1 MSLLDKTISSSY
13 NENKII
19 KRMSDLSYSTLNGQ
33 RQEVIDYAPE
43 GVVMLGQLSRE
54 KPLDAITKEMIKDF
68 QEGQNVPPEI
78 IDGVPMKYHR
88 AGYEPAFKVPVDEDV
103 IVEEARTIYKNN
115 IVRAQAIRNLEKTLK
130 DLDNAKKTITKD
142 INETGLNFENQRLLK
157 HNEEQ
162 ITLYT
167 NQLRDLRKE
176 FDTNKVEL
184 ERRFDLI
191 AQIRKD
197 NALALQENKEELKR
211 FENEFIQMNRNRLN
225 IQQQPYES
233 DMDYYNRLKLIEKE
247 QFDPVLY
254 KQISLNDN
262 IKQLK
267 TKLPNLFKETGV
279 IEDILKALSDEDK
292 FILNKNFDFI
302 QKQFLSKHG
311 FNPNMSV
318 SAAATEL
325 VNLSKEG
332 TTAIGKLEGL
342 FKRQKERQDY
352 RDTQLKILAP
362 KKLQSVFRGHLGRKE
377 FASKLQAEKD
387 EIAEAERQ
395 ASVIR
400 DINERI
406 RIAAS
411 NDAAAAAAVVAQENA
426 IDKIKYAIKNKKA
439 RIEFA
444 DAFADRQEKLRLQLQ
459 RERLSYRERN
469 ANSRQ

>member
-1 MSLLDKTISSSY
+1 
-13 NENKII
+13 
-19 KRMSDLSYSTLNGQ
+19 
-33 RQEVIDYAPE
+33 
-43 GVVMLGQLSRE
+43 
-54 KPLDAITKEMIKDF
+54 
-68 QEGQNVPPEI
+68 
-78 IDGVPMKYHR
+78 
-88 AGYEPAFKVPVDEDV
+88 
-103 IVEEARTIYKNN
+103 
-115 IVRAQAIRNLEKTLK
+115 
-130 DLDNAKKTITKD
+130 
-142 INETGLNFENQRLLK
+142 
-157 HNEEQ
+157 
-162 ITLYT
+162 
-167 NQLRDLRKE
+167 
-176 FDTNKVEL
+176 
-184 ERRFDLI
+184 
-191 AQIRKD
+191 
-197 NALALQENKEELKR
+197 
-211 FENEFIQMNRNRLN
+211 
-225 IQQQPYES
+225 
-233 DMDYYNRLKLIEKE
+233 
-247 QFDPVLY
+247 
-254 KQISLNDN
+254 
-262 IKQLK
+262 
-267 TKLPNLFKETGV
+267 
-279 IEDILKALSDEDK
+279 LKALSDEDK

-469 ANSRQ
+469 ANRLEELLLGFPGRTTEPRMRGEFGSQTVPTMRGEFGSQTVPTMRGEFGSQTVPSMRGEFGSQTEPYISDISAAAMSGASTVPYRSDRSDISISRSAAAMASSGPTRKFIIKKQESKIKNEAARRDLNQKRKVIIAKYKQKINDLSSVNVPQPVLQAEIARLNIETQTELDKIDKDLKESGIQTEASMRAEFATQTEPLSFSVPSSGPPKGGPPPPPPPPKGGPPPPPPPPKGGPPPPPPPPPPGRGPPPPPPPPPPGGGPPGLTTKAGKPIKLAVKKD